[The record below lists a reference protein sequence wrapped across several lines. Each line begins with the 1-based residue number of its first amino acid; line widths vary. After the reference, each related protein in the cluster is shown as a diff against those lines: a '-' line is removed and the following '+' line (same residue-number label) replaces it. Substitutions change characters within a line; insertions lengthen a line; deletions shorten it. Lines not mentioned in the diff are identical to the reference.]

1 MIKSFLRKV
10 LTGLLSA
17 CIGVSAFAQIT
28 TSSLGGRIV
37 DPDGQPVP
45 GVAIVA
51 THTPSGTNYGAVT
64 NSDGRYSIQGMR
76 AGGPYD
82 VEVSSLGYQ
91 TATYTGVVLQ
101 LGETYSL
108 NAVIK
113 EESVNLGEAVV
124 IATPHSRFSTE
135 KTGAATNI
143 NNAQISELP
152 TISRSISDVARL
164 SPYVGNSMSIGGADG
179 RTTNFTVDGANF
191 NNNFGLS
198 SSLPGGG
205 NPISIDAIEEL
216 QVVVSPFDVRQTNFV
231 GGGINAITKS
241 GTNTFKGTV
250 YGMYENEKMHGN
262 KVDGAKLSAPL
273 ANEYRTV
280 GFTLGGPIIKNKLFF
295 FLNAE
300 RYANPGVVN
309 RWRPST
315 DGVADADKYISRTTV
330 ADMDKIAK
338 ILRDDFGYEPGSYT
352 DYPGDKTN
360 TKILARIDWN
370 ISQKHH
376 LAFRYNYTLNQAW
389 VNPNRTSMDNG
400 ANMAHDR
407 MSDYSMAFSN
417 NMYSTDNLVNS
428 YSLDLNSRLTD
439 RLTNQLLVTYS
450 KLDDVRGSGSEK
462 FPHVDIMKDGDAYM
476 SFGYELFTWNNGVHN
491 NTVNAKDELTY
502 FMGKHKLV
510 AGVSYEY
517 QMADNSYM
525 RGGTGYY
532 RFKSME
538 DFEYWAKFDWT
549 TGTPDASK
557 APDVVSLTYGYD
569 GEQNPAARVQY
580 HKAGVY
586 FQDEWEPVDR
596 LKITAGI
603 RLDEMIFNNNDLMT
617 NKAIYDLTW
626 VNGQKLDTG
635 KWPVPNLQISPRLG
649 FTYDVF
655 GDRSLKVRGGTGL
668 FTGRLPLVFF
678 TNMPTNTL
686 MVQNAKAGYGYG
698 AAELAQ
704 IPFYPDVN
712 DLIAKLHDINPTK
725 FPTTITPED
734 GVYSGNFDAV
744 SNNFKMPE
752 VWKTS
757 LAVDYQLPVGFPLTF
772 TGEFTF
778 NKTING
784 VYITNWNLKDNS
796 GWSVYGGSDA
806 RHIYPADAYL
816 NYPAGSETPGNAL
829 VLSNTNKGYGY
840 LASAVINAEPLKNLS
855 LTMGYTRT
863 VSKELT
869 GMPGSDAKSAYQGIP
884 TVDGPNFMTL
894 HNSQYAIPHRL
905 FASVSYKIKEPLG
918 VDHFSLFYEGKTAG
932 NYSYCY
938 QGDFNG
944 DGIAEV
950 DLMYIPD
957 DSEMGLAGST
967 AGFRFKSQDD
977 LDRYVQFAKQDKYL
991 SSHKGKYAEAYSV
1004 AAPFYHS
1011 IDVRYA
1017 HDFIVKVGGV
1027 KNTLQFNVNVNNL
1040 GNLLNSHWGY
1050 YQVGNRSITGSYNN
1064 LRPLVR
1070 SSIDPDGVPVF
1081 KTAVA
1086 ADASTWE
1093 YSKNYGSLWYLQIG
1107 LKYMFN

>member
-1 MIKSFLRKV
+1 MIKNYFKKV

-17 CIGVSAFAQIT
+17 CIAVSAFAQIT
-28 TSSLGGRIV
+28 TSSLGGRVV
-37 DPDGQPVP
+37 DGNGEPVP
-45 GVAIVA
+45 GVAVVA
-51 THTPSGTNYGAVT
+51 THTPSGTSYGVVT
-64 NSDGRYSIQGMR
+64 NADGRYAIQGMR
-76 AGGPYD
+76 AGGPYE
-82 VEVSSLGYQ
+82 VEVSSLGYT
-91 TATYTGVVLQ
+91 TATYTGVTLQ

-108 NAVIK
+108 NAELK
-113 EESVNLGEAVV
+113 EESLNLGEAVV
-124 IATPHSRFSTE
+124 IATPASKFSTE

-143 NNAQISELP
+143 NNAQMSEIP
-152 TISRSISDVARL
+152 TINRTIADVARL
-164 SPYVGNSMSIGGADG
+164 SPYVGNNMSIGGADG
-179 RTTNFTVDGANF
+179 RTTNFTVDGTNF

-198 SSLPGGG
+198 SDLPGGG
-205 NPISIDAIEEL
+205 TPISIDAIEEL

-250 YGMYENEKMHGN
+250 YGLYEDEKMHGN
-262 KVDGAKLSAPL
+262 IVDGKKLNSPL
-273 ANEYRTV
+273 PNQYKTLGV
-280 GFTLGGPIIKNKLFF
+280 TLGGPIIKNKLFF
-295 FLNAE
+295 FVNAE
-300 RYANPGVVN
+300 LYSNPGVVN
-309 RWRPST
+309 RWRPSE
-315 DGVADADKYISRTTV
+315 DGVADANNYISRTTV
-330 ADMDKIAK
+330 ADMADMYKYLKDTYNYDA
-338 ILRDDFGYEPGSYT
+338 GSYT

-370 ISQKHH
+370 ISRKHH
-376 LAFRYNYTLNQAW
+376 LAFRYNYTLNRGW
-389 VNPNRTSMDNG
+389 RNPNDNSMDNG
-400 ANMAHDR
+400 PRMAHAR

-417 NMYSTDNLVNS
+417 NMYSQDNLVNS

-439 RLTNQLLVTYS
+439 KLSNQLLVTYS
-450 KLDDVRGSGSEK
+450 KLDDLRGSSSAK

-502 FMGKHKLV
+502 FVGKHKLT

-532 RFKSME
+532 RYKSIE
-538 DFEYWAKFDWT
+538 DFKNQA
-549 TGTPDASK
+549 
-557 APDVVSLTYGYD
+557 APDVVSVTYGYD

-586 FQDEWEPVDR
+586 LQDEWEPFER
-596 LKITAGI
+596 LKVTAGI
-603 RLDEMIFNNNDLMT
+603 RLDEMIFDNNDIMM

-626 VNGQKLDTG
+626 ADGRKINTG
-635 KWPVPNLQISPRLG
+635 EWPKPDLQISPRIG

-655 GDRSLKVRGGTGL
+655 GDKSLKVRGGTGL

-686 MVQNAKAGYGYG
+686 MVQNAKAGYGNG
-698 AAELAQ
+698 ATELGQ
-704 IPFYPDVN
+704 IGFYPDVN

-725 FPTTITPED
+725 FPTSITPED

-757 LAVDYQLPVGFPLTF
+757 IALDYQVPVGFPLTF

-784 VYITNWNLKDNS
+784 VYITNWNMKDNA
-796 GWSVYGGSDA
+796 GWSVYGGADA
-806 RHIYPADAYL
+806 RHIYPSDAYI
-816 NYPAGSETPGNAL
+816 NYVANSDGGFDPGNAL

-840 LASAVINAEPLKNLS
+840 LVSAVVNAEPVKNLDITLGYS
-855 LTMGYTRT
+855 RTM
-863 VSKELT
+863 SKELT
-869 GMPGSDAKSAYQGIP
+869 GMPGSAASSAYEGIP

-894 HNSQYAIPHRL
+894 HSSQYVIPHRL

-918 VDHFSLFYEGKTAG
+918 VDHFGLFYEGKSAG

-944 DGIAEV
+944 DGVAEL
-950 DLMYIPD
+950 DLMYIPK
-957 DSEMGLAGST
+957 DSEMGIAGSN
-967 AGFRFKSQDD
+967 ADFRFKTQDD
-977 LDRYVQFAKQDKYL
+977 LDAYVKYAAQDKYL
-991 SSHKGKYAEAYSV
+991 SSHKGQYAEAYAV

-1011 IDVRYA
+1011 IDIRYA

-1027 KNTLQFNVNVNNL
+1027 KNTLQLSVNINNV
-1040 GNLLNSHWGY
+1040 GNMINSRWGY
-1050 YQVGNRSITGSYNN
+1050 YQVGNRSITGSYYN
-1064 LRPLVR
+1064 LRPLAL
-1070 SSIDPDGVPVF
+1070 SSVDPDGVPVF
-1081 KTAVA
+1081 KTVVA

-1093 YSKNYGSLWYLQIG
+1093 YNKNYGSLWYLQVG